1 MSEPDLVARLAQLDS
16 CTVSDA
22 LDQLGHGGAVSGLR
36 AFGAERRIAGRAIT
50 VRLERATVEL
60 AAARAARGTAPRH
73 LGTAAV
79 DASGPGDI
87 IVVSNGG
94 GPGVSGWGGIL
105 SLGAKR
111 NGVEGVIVD
120 GGCRD
125 VDEARDLDLPLYA
138 RNAVPQ
144 TARGRVT
151 ETAWNE
157 PVLIADIL
165 VTPGDL
171 VIADG
176 SGAVFLPAAHAA
188 LVIDAAEKI
197 AARERA
203 MMEAIRAGA
212 KLVEVM
218 GATYEGLTRPVEG

>member
-1 MSEPDLVARLAQLDS
+1 MDLVHRLARLDTCA
-16 CTVSDA
+16 VSDA
-22 LDQLGHGGAVSGLR
+22 LDQLGVAGVVPGLR
-36 AFGAERRIAGRAIT
+36 ALGARRRVSGRVIT
-50 VRLERATVEL
+50 VRLERAVPEL
-60 AAARAARGTAPRH
+60 AAARAARGEAPRH

-79 DASGPGDI
+79 DASGPGDV

-94 GPGVSGWGGIL
+94 GPDVSGWGGIL
-105 SLGAKR
+105 SLGAKIR
-111 NGVEGVIVD
+111 GAEGVLVD

-157 PVLIADIL
+157 PVPFGDLI
-165 VTPGDL
+165 VSPGDL

-176 SGAVFLPAAHAA
+176 SGTVFLVALRAAE
-188 LVIDAAEKI
+188 IIGAAEKVS
-197 AARERA
+197 ARERA
-203 MMEAIRAGA
+203 MMEAVRAGE
-212 KLVEVM
+212 KLTQVM
-218 GATYEGLTRPVEG
+218 GASYENLVTRSED